1 MVFLINYKLMQKEAD
16 ANYTSQM
23 GEEGG
28 RYEVISKDV
37 VPEIACERGH
47 HQIFVVGEIEKD
59 YLPNFT
65 RHPGQQR

>member
-1 MVFLINYKLMQKEAD
+1 MQKEAD
-16 ANYTSQM
+16 AKLHFTD
-23 GEEGG
+23 GRGGG

-37 VPEIACERGH
+37 TPEIACERGH

-65 RHPGQQR
+65 RHPRQQR